1 MRKIFSLHKVMYR
14 NLSEY
19 IKEAMMALN
28 PQDIKP
34 LTAQVISVKGECSAG
49 HQVGDTLEL
58 SSLDNGGFAA
68 SFTTT
73 SLPT

>member
-19 IKEAMMALN
+19 MKEAMMALN

-34 LTAQVISVKGECSAG
+34 HWAG
-49 HQVGDTLEL
+49 HFSKGRV
-58 SSLDNGGFAA
+58 
-68 SFTTT
+68 
-73 SLPT
+73 